1 MQLTGHFYRLQT
13 NLMSSFVAMGPAP
26 ELQAGHVGGEGA
38 PGARAA
44 DIKEART
51 YGEVLGMSDFL
62 AWLSVRT

>member
-1 MQLTGHFYRLQT
+1 
-13 NLMSSFVAMGPAP
+13 MSSFVAMGPAP
-26 ELQAGHVGGEGA
+26 ELQAEHVGGEGA